1 MTREQRQADRR
12 ARSDRRARRAR
23 RARPE
28 VDGSVL
34 RWPGAR
40 QRFALFGEVLWVG
53 ALMALVSIP
62 IVTWP
67 APVAAGSA
75 HLRRF
80 VHAEATPASAFFADV
95 RAALPGGLVVG
106 AATTA
111 LAALAGVE
119 LALLAGG
126 VVPGALAAALVAGA
140 AASVALT
147 LALIAASLWS
157 PADRWLALVRIAP
170 RIARADVS
178 GTAYVIVAVGLAGVV
193 TWQFLPLVIPAL
205 GLVAFALV
213 AIAERRLVRLTAAA
227 RAVQPA

>member
-140 AASVALT
+140 AAS
-147 LALIAASLWS
+147 LIAASLWS